1 MYREEVDLMIGFK
14 STSFV
19 LCVFILLHFVLLE
32 KITFRFIRAS
42 HFVLP
47 DLDYYIYLVDYN
59 KINEEDYVPTMIQDP
74 YQEVFMQGKWSFSVD
89 SYLVEEKKC

>member
-1 MYREEVDLMIGFK
+1 MIGFK

-19 LCVFILLHFVLLE
+19 LCVFILLHFVLPE

-47 DLDYYIYLVDYN
+47 DLIRKIKSQLCIFFLMSILLISFKK
-59 KINEEDYVPTMIQDP
+59 KINICHIKNILYICNMFQIGMNKT
-74 YQEVFMQGKWSFSVD
+74 
-89 SYLVEEKKC
+89 

>member
-1 MYREEVDLMIGFK
+1 MIGFK

-47 DLDYYIYLVDYN
+47 DLGGDEKPIPIRIACYCLEKYNESSLGEFIQFDPMQNQSVFYI
-59 KINEEDYVPTMIQDP
+59 
-74 YQEVFMQGKWSFSVD
+74 
-89 SYLVEEKKC
+89 KK